1 MNEITTATLDTPIG
15 PLTIDA
21 AADGIVAI
29 RFAAG
34 PRPDP
39 AAMPPCLRQALAEL
53 AAYFAGRLT
62 AFAVP
67 LRPRGTPFQTAVWT
81 QLTAIPY
88 GATTTYRRL
97 AAAVGRPAAIRA
109 AGAANG
115 RNPIPIIIPCHRV
128 IGSDGSLT
136 GYAGGI
142 DKKQWLLAHEQKRG
156 GHR

>member
-39 AAMPPCLRQALAEL
+39 AAMPPASARPSPNSPPTSRRPPHRLR
-53 AAYFAGRLT
+53 
-62 AFAVP
+62 
-67 LRPRGTPFQTAVWT
+67 RPPPARGTPFQTAVWT

-136 GYAGGI
+136 GYAR
-142 DKKQWLLAHEQKRG
+142 DRQKTMAPRPRTKRG